1 MNSKPALAVALVALT
16 LCVAGCSAAAPDAR
30 PTASATSEAAPASAS
45 ASASASAAGPGE
57 GEASGTSSGWQLVP
71 ANGAAGIKA
80 AGLQVL
86 SEEGSAEHYHAHLDV
101 IADGKRIPV
110 PADIGFSFGADG
122 QPNGISA
129 LHTHDESGIIHIEAP
144 TAGLTYTL
152 GQVLTE
158 WGVLDG
164 SNSAPGSPHSSA
176 ADWQAYVNGAKQP
189 GSPRDIKLKAH
200 DEVLLVHGAAPATI
214 PSSYSFPD
222 GY

>member
-1 MNSKPALAVALVALT
+1 MKTTPAFPAALAAIALCL
-16 LCVAGCSAAAPDAR
+16 AGCSAAAPNTTA
-30 PTASATSEAAPASAS
+30 TASAATAPSAS
-45 ASASASAAGPGE
+45 ASTTAPGE
-57 GEASGTSSGWQLVP
+57 AQATGGSSGWQLVP

-101 IADGKRIPV
+101 ISDGHPVPV

-129 LHTHDESGIIHIEAP
+129 LHTHDPSGIIHIEAP
-144 TAGLTYTL
+144 TTGLTYTL

-164 SNSAPGSPHSSA
+164 SGGAPGSAHSSA
-176 ADWQAYVNGAKQP
+176 VDWQAYVNGAKQP
-189 GSPRDIKLKAH
+189 GNPRGITLKAH
-200 DEVLLVHGAAPATI
+200 DEVLLVHGAPPATI

>member
-1 MNSKPALAVALVALT
+1 MNFKPASPFLLAALAVGL
-16 LCVAGCSAAAPDAR
+16 AGCSAP
-30 PTASATSEAAPASAS
+30 APAPSAPAT
-45 ASASASAAGPGE
+45 ASASASAA
-57 GEASGTSSGWQLVP
+57 SGGGQATGASSGWQLVP
-71 ANGAAGIKA
+71 ANGAAAIKA

-101 IADGKRIPV
+101 LSDGHSVPV
-110 PADIGFSFGADG
+110 PAYIGYSFGTDG

-129 LHTHDESGIIHIEAP
+129 LHTHDDSGIVHIEAP

-164 SNSAPGSPHSSA
+164 SGGAPGSAHSSA
-176 ADWQAYVNGAKQP
+176 ADWQAYVNGVKQP
-189 GSPRDIKLKAH
+189 GNPRDIRLKAH

-214 PSSYSFPD
+214 PSSYSFPE

>member
-1 MNSKPALAVALVALT
+1 VNLKLALPIALAALCL
-16 LCVAGCSAAAPDAR
+16 AGCSTEAPK
-30 PTASATSEAAPASAS
+30 ASAPASS
-45 ASASASAAGPGE
+45 SAAGAQ
-57 GEASGTSSGWQLVP
+57 ASADASGWQLVP
-71 ANGAAGIKA
+71 ANGAAAIRA
-80 AGLQVL
+80 AGLQIL
-86 SEEGSAEHYHAHLDV
+86 TAEGSAEHYHAHLDV
-101 IADGKRIPV
+101 VSDGHAIPV

-129 LHTHDESGIIHIEAP
+129 LHTHDASGIIHIEAP

-164 SNSAPGSPHSSA
+164 SSSAPGSAHSTA
-176 ADWQAYVNGAKQP
+176 ADWQVYVDGAKQA
-189 GSPRDIKLKAH
+189 GNPRDVRLKAK

-214 PSSYSFPD
+214 PTSYTFPE